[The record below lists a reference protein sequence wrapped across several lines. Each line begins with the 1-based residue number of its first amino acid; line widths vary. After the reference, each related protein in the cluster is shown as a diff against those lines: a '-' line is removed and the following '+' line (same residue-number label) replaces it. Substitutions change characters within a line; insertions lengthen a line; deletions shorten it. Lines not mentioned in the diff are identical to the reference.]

1 MINIDPADRPREQ
14 NRRAVLLEAEEA
26 VCSDRNK
33 DYGDPEDNFDDIAS
47 LWSAYM
53 RSPFTRADVAVM
65 MMLVKVARMKT
76 SPALKDHWV
85 DIAGYAACG
94 YPSALADDDD
104 A

>member
-1 MINIDPADRPREQ
+1 MSEQ

-33 DYGDPEDNFDDIAS
+33 DYGDPEDNFDDIAR

-53 RSPFTRADVAVM
+53 RSDGCGDYAFPPFTRADVAVL

-76 SPALKDHWV
+76 SPELKDHWV

-94 YPSALADDDD
+94 YPSALADGED

>member
-1 MINIDPADRPREQ
+1 MSEQ
-14 NRRAVLLEAEEA
+14 NRRTVLLEAEEA

-33 DYGDPEDNFDDIAS
+33 DYGDPEDNFEDIAK
-47 LWSAYM
+47 LWTAYKNV
-53 RSPFTRADVAVM
+53 PLTRTDVSVL

-94 YPSALADDDD
+94 YPSSLKDNEND
-104 A
+104 

>member
-1 MINIDPADRPREQ
+1 MSEQTRP
-14 NRRAVLLEAEEA
+14 AVLLEEEEA
-26 VCSDRNK
+26 VFIDRNK
-33 DYGDPEDNFDDIAS
+33 DYGDPEDNFDDIAR

-53 RSPFTRADVAVM
+53 RSPFTRADVAVL

-76 SPALKDHWV
+76 SPELKDHWV

-94 YPSALADDDD
+94 YPSALADGSD

>member
-1 MINIDPADRPREQ
+1 MSEE
-14 NRRAVLLEAEEA
+14 NRRTVLLEAEEA

-53 RSPFTRADVAVM
+53 RSTFTRADVAVLR
-65 MMLVKVARMKT
+65 MLVKVARMKT
-76 SPALKDHWV
+76 SPALRDHWV

-94 YPSALADDDD
+94 YPSALADGSD

>member
-1 MINIDPADRPREQ
+1 MSEE

-26 VCSDRNK
+26 VCNDRNAH
-33 DYGDPEDNFDDIAS
+33 YGDPEDNFNDIAR

-53 RSPFTRADVAVM
+53 GSLFTRADVAVL

-76 SPALKDHWV
+76 SPELKDHWV
-85 DIAGYAACG
+85 DIAGYSACG
-94 YPSALADDDD
+94 YPSALADGND